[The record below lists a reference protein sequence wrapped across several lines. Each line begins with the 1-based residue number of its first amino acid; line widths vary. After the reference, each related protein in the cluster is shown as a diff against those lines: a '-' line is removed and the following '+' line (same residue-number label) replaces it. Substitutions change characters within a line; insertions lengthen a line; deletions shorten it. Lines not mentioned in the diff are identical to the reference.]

1 MGAVALDESL
11 LAYLPANVA
20 GVPVTSEP
28 DAFATAAKDPDFA
41 ANVDAAAFAIAV
53 DANDITSGVVAHLR
67 PGRYSEALFRDWRD
81 SYNEGT
87 CAQSGGVAGNAQA
100 ELGGRLVYVT
110 TCGNGLR
117 TYHAYLGQRNVIVS
131 LFSLGDRHFG
141 EQLMSGLRP

>member
-1 MGAVALDESL
+1 M
-11 LAYLPANVA
+11 
-20 GVPVTSEP
+20 TSEP

-41 ANVDAAAFAIAV
+41 ANVDSAAFAIAV

-117 TYHAYLGQRNVIVS
+117 TYHAYLGQRDVIVS